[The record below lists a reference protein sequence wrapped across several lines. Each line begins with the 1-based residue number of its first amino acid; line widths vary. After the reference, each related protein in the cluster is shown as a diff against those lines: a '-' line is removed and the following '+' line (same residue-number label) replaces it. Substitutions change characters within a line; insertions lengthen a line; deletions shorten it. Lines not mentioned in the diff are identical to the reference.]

1 MSNQSQTTG
10 WDSNLTLT
18 EDAGAPA
25 TPAGNREAANNR
37 PLGPGNPPEH
47 PSLWEQRHAIIFDV
61 GRGRLYI
68 IDRSEIDGIRRS
80 ANSAPEYL
88 ARFNVDSLG
97 LRGERLEGEIV
108 ECWYLDER
116 DEAVKGKR
124 SIRGLIAWRF
134 RGFSFR
140 RVAVDDHTGLEGREC
155 EVNGSGHGYGVLGI

>member
-1 MSNQSQTTG
+1 MFAHPPTRNIHKHTGTNHLPTKLSTKKHNHSTILLLHQSQAIETMSNQSQTTG

-68 IDRSEIDGIRRS
+68 IDRSEIDGEFLQAPLPLLLLS
-80 ANSAPEYL
+80 ASPPSRPEPILNSAQRAIHVFPS
-88 ARFNVDSLG
+88 NPPKCSMP
-97 LRGERLEGEIV
+97 
-108 ECWYLDER
+108 
-116 DEAVKGKR
+116 
-124 SIRGLIAWRF
+124 IA
-134 RGFSFR
+134 S
-140 RVAVDDHTGLEGREC
+140 T
-155 EVNGSGHGYGVLGI
+155 

>member
-68 IDRSEIDGIRRS
+68 IDRSEIDARYTRVPIEPPQMFEADSINIGIRRS

-134 RGFSFR
+134 RGFF
-140 RVAVDDHTGLEGREC
+140 
-155 EVNGSGHGYGVLGI
+155 